1 MVIALRARADLVHP
15 ELADMGTHGGAEAT
29 SSSMPVAPP
38 TMSVMQAAVYSL
50 CTEESQPKVLLAV
63 PNDDAHLRDGY
74 EGEHV
79 MSRDEP

>member
-1 MVIALRARADLVHP
+1 MRCVL
-15 ELADMGTHGGAEAT
+15 ELTSCTQSWPICTHGGAEAA
-29 SSSMPVAPP
+29 SSSTPVAPP
-38 TMSVMQAAVYSL
+38 TMSVMQAAAYNL